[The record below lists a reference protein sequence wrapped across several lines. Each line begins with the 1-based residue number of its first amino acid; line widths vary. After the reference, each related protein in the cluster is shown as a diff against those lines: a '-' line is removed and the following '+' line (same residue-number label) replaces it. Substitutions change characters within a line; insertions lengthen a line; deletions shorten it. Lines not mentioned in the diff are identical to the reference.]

1 VATTVGR
8 PVENSS
14 TKIPAGVPPLRA
26 GQGRSFL
33 WRRLHSLSGIF
44 PIGVFL
50 LEHFFSNAFA
60 TNTNGPAAYTKEVEF
75 LTGLPF
81 LVAIEILFI
90 YIPLAYHAFYG
101 VYIWWRGDSNNIDYP
116 FIGNWMYLSQRWTGI
131 ITLVY
136 IAYHSATMRW
146 MGVHIPGNPAAAF
159 PKVQAELFGHPLIVA
174 FYVIGIV
181 AASWHFAYGLWLF
194 AAKWGFTPG
203 EKARKRF
210 GVICLALGLG
220 LAAVGI
226 ASLAAFFRYPQQPIP
241 VLSHEGG
248 VEAQVH

>member
-1 VATTVGR
+1 VATLASR
-8 PVENSS
+8 PAESGS
-14 TKIPAGVPPLRA
+14 ARIPAGVPPLRA
-26 GQGRSFL
+26 GQGNSFL

-60 TNTNGPAAYTKEVEF
+60 TNANGPAAYTKEVEF

-90 YIPLAYHAFYG
+90 YIPIAYHAFYG
-101 VYIWWRGDSNNIDYP
+101 IYIWWRGDSNNAEYP
-116 FIGNWMYLSQRWTGI
+116 FIGNWMYASQRWTGI

-146 MGVHIPGNPAAAF
+146 MGVHIPGNPGAAF
-159 PKVQAELFGHPLIVA
+159 PKVQEQLFGHPWIVA
-174 FYVIGIV
+174 FYVVGIV
-181 AASWHFAYGLWLF
+181 AASWHFAYGVWLF

-203 EKARKRF
+203 PKARKRF
-210 GVICLALGLG
+210 GAVCIALGLG
-220 LAAVGI
+220 LTGMGV

-241 VLSHEGG
+241 VVVHENAQ
-248 VEAQVH
+248 AQVLH